1 MSRRPLRIG
10 LSARI
15 YHPQAGATGLQSKS
29 LQYLEQSVAH
39 WIMSREVMVF
49 MIPSVSGDGIMHR
62 SSIRLSDYPE
72 YLDGLVLQGG
82 ADLSPQ
88 SYGEEALHP
97 DWAGDRVRDAYEMEL
112 LHEFMEAGKA
122 VLGICRGA
130 QLINVALGG
139 TLYQDIATQMEAAN
153 AHIHTD
159 YDTHKHVVEWSGQSG
174 LARLYPGMSGG
185 SVVSIHHQAVK
196 TLGRGLQVDAASP
209 EDGII
214 EAIRL
219 DGKNYVLG
227 VQWHPEFHPPGD
239 PDLLDCT
246 PILDEFLNAAR
257 GRRRW

>member
-15 YHPQAGATGLQSKS
+15 YHPQAGAIGLQSKS

-39 WIMSREVMVF
+39 WVMSREVMIF
-49 MIPSVSGDGIMHR
+49 MIPSVSGDGFVHR

-72 YLDGLVLQGG
+72 YLDGLILQGG
-82 ADLSPQ
+82 ADINPQ
-88 SYGEEALHP
+88 TYGEEPLRP

-122 VLGICRGA
+122 VLGVCRGA

-139 TLYQDIATQMEAAN
+139 SLYQDIATQIKTAGV
-153 AHIHTD
+153 HVHPD
-159 YDTHKHVVEWSGQSG
+159 YDRHSHAIEWESNSR
-174 LARLYPGMSGG
+174 LAKLYPGATGG
-185 SVVSIHHQAVK
+185 AVVSIHHQSINA
-196 TLGRGLQVDAASP
+196 LGRGLQVEARSQ
-209 EDGII
+209 EDGVI

-219 DGKNYVLG
+219 EGKPYVLG
-227 VQWHPEFHPPGD
+227 LQWHPEFHPPGS
-239 PDLLDCT
+239 PTLLDCT

-257 GRRRW
+257 GRRW